1 MRNVGRMTNLPF
13 GFTPSGDDDPEGK
26 PGPGPGPGGFDLGQL
41 GSMLSQLGQMMSQA
55 NASGASSGP
64 VNYDLARR
72 LATSQVPASHPASS
86 VDVNK
91 VAEAIQLAEVWLD
104 GATALPAGAR
114 TSTAWTP
121 RQWIDATM
129 PMWEKLCSPIAEQ
142 VSRAWVD
149 GLPEQA
155 KAQAGPLLAMMGS
168 MGGIAF
174 GSQLG
179 QGLAQLA
186 TEVLTSTDVGIPLG
200 PDGTAALLPRSI
212 AEFGSGLNLP
222 EDQVRLYLAV
232 REAAHHRLYAGT
244 PWLRERV
251 ISLINDYAKAISVD
265 FSAVEQLASS
275 IDPNDPASIEA
286 ALGQGM
292 FEPTVTPGQ
301 QAAMAELET
310 LLALVEGWVDTVV
323 AQAVGERLPGAG
335 ALRETLRRRRAT
347 GGPAEQTFAT
357 LIGLELRPRR
367 LRAAAQLWEAVG
379 ESRGTDGR
387 DALWADPG
395 LLPSGPDLD
404 DPKGFVER
412 DKQFT
417 ELLAGL
423 DDIETHL
430 LGKPDDSAGPTGQT
444 GQTGPAADPGTP
456 DEEPPRPV

>member
-1 MRNVGRMTNLPF
+1 MTNLPF
-13 GFTPSGDDDPEGK
+13 GFSPAGDDDPDGAK
-26 PGPGPGPGGFDLGQL
+26 PSQGPGAGGFDLNQI

-55 NASGASSGP
+55 GTSGSSGP
-64 VNYDLARR
+64 VNYDLARQ

-86 VDVNK
+86 IDVAQVSEA
-91 VAEAIQLAEVWLD
+91 VALAEVWLD
-104 GATALPAGAR
+104 GATALPAAVR

-129 PMWEKLCSPIAEQ
+129 PTWEKLCSPIAEQ

-168 MGGIAF
+168 MGGMAF

-186 TEVLTSTDVGIPLG
+186 TEVLTSTDVGLPLG
-200 PDGTAALLPRSI
+200 PEGTAALLPRSI
-212 AEFGSGLNLP
+212 AEFGSGLDLP
-222 EDQVRLYLAV
+222 EDQVRLYLAT
-232 REAAHHRLYAGT
+232 REAAHHRLYAGV
-244 PWLRERV
+244 PWLRDRV
-251 ISLINDYAKAISVD
+251 ISLISDYAGAISVD

-275 IDPNDPASIEA
+275 IDPSDPASIEA
-286 ALGQGM
+286 LLGQGM
-292 FEPTVTPGQ
+292 FEPTITPGQ
-301 QAAMAELET
+301 QVAMEQLET

-323 AQAVGERLPGAG
+323 AEAVGDRLPGAP
-335 ALRETLRRRRAT
+335 ALRETLRRHRAT

-367 LRAAAQLWEAVG
+367 LRAAAELWTAVG
-379 ESRGTDGR
+379 ASRGTDGR

-395 LLPSGPDLD
+395 LLPSPKDLD
-404 DPKGFVER
+404 DPAGFVDR
-412 DKQFT
+412 DKKFA

-423 DDIETHL
+423 EDLDTSMFEDPAAA
-430 LGKPDDSAGPTGQT
+430 GGSAPDAEPPATSD
-444 GQTGPAADPGTP
+444 GPADGDGEGPQA
-456 DEEPPRPV
+456 PRPV